1 MTMLKLP
8 GPLVPVSWLAAHLGD
23 PELVLLDATF
33 HPVAAA
39 VPGETSGLRLPGARV
54 FDFDR
59 RICDPDT
66 NLPHMMPSAEL
77 FTREVRALGI
87 GQASKIVVYD
97 RIGVFS
103 SPRAWWMFKA
113 MGHDQVAV
121 LDGGLPAW
129 VAAGLPCESGPPAAT
144 TAGDFVAKP
153 RPALFCN
160 AEQVSAALGDP
171 RALVLD
177 ARSEARFAGREP
189 EPRPGLRGGHMP
201 NALNLPS
208 NAVQH
213 QGRMRAAAELQAI
226 FAAKVQGQEQL
237 VFSCGSGVTACVLA
251 LAATLAGYSQ
261 LRVYDGS
268 WSEWGQPSSR
278 PVVTGD

>member
-1 MTMLKLP
+1 MTTLKLP

-23 PELVLLDATF
+23 PDLVLLDATF

-39 VPGETSGLRLPGARV
+39 VPSETSGLRLPGARV

-113 MGHDQVAV
+113 MG
-121 LDGGLPAW
+121 
-129 VAAGLPCESGPPAAT
+129 
-144 TAGDFVAKP
+144 
-153 RPALFCN
+153 
-160 AEQVSAALGDP
+160 
-171 RALVLD
+171 
-177 ARSEARFAGREP
+177 
-189 EPRPGLRGGHMP
+189 
-201 NALNLPS
+201 
-208 NAVQH
+208 
-213 QGRMRAAAELQAI
+213 
-226 FAAKVQGQEQL
+226 
-237 VFSCGSGVTACVLA
+237 
-251 LAATLAGYSQ
+251 
-261 LRVYDGS
+261 
-268 WSEWGQPSSR
+268 
-278 PVVTGD
+278 